1 MLGLPLE
8 LDLYRDPFTFACS
21 RPNPLSSGN
30 SSHLLRQTLS
40 VVAVTEQLLDTE
52 LEPPREIGSWGHSH
66 NLQEPH
72 PPQGFRVK
80 AGKKSPHASSRG
92 SLKSNHFKIHPESS
106 IALNKDLPRREGS
119 H

>member
-30 SSHLLRQTLS
+30 STHLLRQTLS
-40 VVAVTEQLLDTE
+40 AVAVTEQLLETE
-52 LEPPREIGSWGHSH
+52 LEPAREIGSWGHSL

-72 PPQGFRVK
+72 PPGF
-80 AGKKSPHASSRG
+80 
-92 SLKSNHFKIHPESS
+92 
-106 IALNKDLPRREGS
+106 
-119 H
+119 